1 VSDSCGAPPKMGVR
15 RERDSPYGPQLCE
28 PTTKKRSPEPP
39 LVGAGQITCI
49 TKAPEKKAPAGEGE
63 GQRQV
68 TWGRPQAREEGAMLF
83 LAQDSSHT
91 SGRNR
96 PMPIGW
102 WLWQADA
109 GSCVRRLLEGAG
121 PPLCADPTTPPVS
134 EGPIA

>member
-1 VSDSCGAPPKMGVR
+1 MPVWSAAMRTDN
-15 RERDSPYGPQLCE
+15 EE
-28 PTTKKRSPEPP
+28 RSPNPP
-39 LVGAGQITCI
+39 LVRHGQI

-63 GQRQV
+63 GQRQD
-68 TWGRPQAREEGAMLF
+68 TWGRPQAREEGAMLC
-83 LAQDSSHT
+83 LASDTSHT

-109 GSCVRRLLEGAG
+109 GSCVRRLLEGKG